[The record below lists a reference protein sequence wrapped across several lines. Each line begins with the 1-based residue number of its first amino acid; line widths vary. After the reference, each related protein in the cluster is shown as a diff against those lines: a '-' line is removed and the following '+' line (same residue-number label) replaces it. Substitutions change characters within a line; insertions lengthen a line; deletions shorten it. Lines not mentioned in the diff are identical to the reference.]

1 MHVSWLNPNNVEA
14 HFNRGLAYY
23 RQGDYQA
30 AMPKLGYAYAD
41 NNQVI
46 RSQT

>member
-1 MHVSWLNPNNVEA
+1 MYVSRLNPNNVEA

-30 AMPKLGYAYAD
+30 AMPTAATPT
-41 NNQVI
+41 
-46 RSQT
+46 QTTIK